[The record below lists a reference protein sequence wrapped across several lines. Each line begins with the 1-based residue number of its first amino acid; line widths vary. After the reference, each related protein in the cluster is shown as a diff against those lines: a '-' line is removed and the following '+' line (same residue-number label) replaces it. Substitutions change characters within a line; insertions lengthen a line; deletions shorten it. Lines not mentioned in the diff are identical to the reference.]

1 MPGPKAHASA
11 KKTKVPVVRQKEV
24 IYPILLECAGLT
36 RDEFWV
42 AFYQDLA
49 IGKASKGLYI
59 SHGVIQSSNKRNGFQ
74 YSISDKA
81 PEVIVAELHHLITTH
96 TSICSSKDSSK
107 KRAFVA
113 ELEEELSAYERGK
126 WTAIKRK
133 NLRIMLLIDYALH
146 LRKTYDLD
154 WPATIGA
161 FRTITGAFEGKTHTS
176 RDVEYEQGR
185 ITSIEDIELSEDG
198 TCIVN
203 IRGDVEPVRI
213 REVVEKNGPGLLQSL
228 WEPYLGAWLKALR

>member
-1 MPGPKAHASA
+1 MPGSKAHAST
-11 KKTKVPVVRQKEV
+11 KKTKTPVVRQKEV

-36 RDEFWV
+36 RDEFWTQ
-42 AFYQDLA
+42 FYQDLA
-49 IGKASKGLYI
+49 AGKASKGVYI
-59 SHGVIQSSNKRNGFQ
+59 SHGVIQSSNKRNGFS

-96 TSICSSKDSSK
+96 TSICSSKDASK

-113 ELEEELSAYERGK
+113 ELEEELAGYDRGK

-133 NLRIMLLIDYALH
+133 NLRTVLLIDYALH
-146 LRKTYDLD
+146 LRKVHDLD

-176 RDVEYEQGR
+176 KDVEYERGR
-185 ITSIEDIELSEDG
+185 ITSIEDIEPNEDG
-198 TCIVN
+198 TRIIN
-203 IRGDVEPVRI
+203 MREDAEPVKAKSAT
-213 REVVEKNGPGLLQSL
+213 EKTGPGLLQSL
-228 WEPYLGAWLKALR
+228 WEPYLGAWLKAMR